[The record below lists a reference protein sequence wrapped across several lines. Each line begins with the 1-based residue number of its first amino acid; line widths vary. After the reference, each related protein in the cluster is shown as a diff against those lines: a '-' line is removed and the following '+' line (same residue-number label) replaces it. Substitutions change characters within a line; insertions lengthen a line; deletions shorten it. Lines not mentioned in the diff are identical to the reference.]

1 MIDISVRQNDRIDG
15 RWVEAEG
22 AIDAVGIFA
31 AALVEA
37 ALEQQL
43 STIDGQKML

>member
-1 MIDISVRQNDRIDG
+1 MCVRQDDRING
-15 RWVEAEG
+15 RRVEAEG

-43 STIDGQKML
+43 STVDGQKML